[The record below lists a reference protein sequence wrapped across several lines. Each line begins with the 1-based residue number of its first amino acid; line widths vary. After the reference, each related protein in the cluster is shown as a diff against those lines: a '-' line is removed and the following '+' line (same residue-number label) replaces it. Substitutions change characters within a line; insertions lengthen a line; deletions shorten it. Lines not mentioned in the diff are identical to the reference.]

1 LEVIIET
8 KKKVMIIDDD
18 KEFLNEIVETLR
30 LTGYDPIP
38 TSESIDAVDRIMQT
52 RPDVILLDLK
62 MDKKSGFKVADEL
75 MAKPETKEIPIIAIT
90 GVFTH
95 QEHSLLLKMC
105 NIKNRLIKPINP
117 LDVIHLIEESISKDK
132 HA

>member
-1 LEVIIET
+1 MET
-8 KKKVMIIDDD
+8 KKKVMVVDDD
-18 KEFLNEIVETLR
+18 KEFLDEIVEILR
-30 LTGYDPIP
+30 LTGYNPVAA
-38 TSESIDAVDRIMQT
+38 SESIDAVEEIMQAS
-52 RPDVILLDLK
+52 PDIVLLDLK